1 MQRIEVLGPGCQKC
15 QHVEA
20 TVRAVVAD
28 RGLDAEIRHV
38 TDPVEIA
45 ARGVMAT
52 PGLIVDGV
60 VVSVGR
66 VPTREQVD
74 GWLRAGPTAVAST
87 ARGG

>member
-20 TVRAVVAD
+20 TVRAVVES
-28 RGLDAEIRHV
+28 RGIDAQIQHV
-38 TDPVEIA
+38 TDPIEIA
-45 ARGVMAT
+45 VRGVMAT

-66 VPTREQVD
+66 VPTREQVET
-74 GWLRAGPTAVAST
+74 WLGVAPLSVASA
-87 ARGG
+87 ARGD